1 MKKKFFTIFL
11 IVIIPVWILVHQKY
25 SHTKSKSKGESSITK
40 RVYFNIDT
48 LVKRVKEDQKD
59 GNSLMIGDENISEF
73 IAKTEAEGR
82 MWNVTTLTNQE
93 LKGKKHLL
101 SYTYLSF
108 KNPTHE
114 NEENSYLFV
123 LINQLQHLF

>member
-25 SHTKSKSKGESSITK
+25 SHTKSKSKGESESSTAK

-73 IAKTEAEGR
+73 IAKTEAQNR
-82 MWNVTTLTNQE
+82 IWNVTTLTNQE
-93 LKGKKHLL
+93 LKGKKHV
-101 SYTYLSF
+101 
-108 KNPTHE
+108 
-114 NEENSYLFV
+114 LF
-123 LINQLQHLF
+123 

>member
-25 SHTKSKSKGESSITK
+25 LHKNSKSKGEPLTPK

-48 LVKRVKEDQKD
+48 LVKRVEEDQKD

-93 LKGKKHLL
+93 LKGKKHLCTFL
-101 SYTYLSF
+101 
-108 KNPTHE
+108 
-114 NEENSYLFV
+114 
-123 LINQLQHLF
+123 HLPIF